1 MSIAEK
7 FIVEL
12 GIKREIKSLLLKEKL
27 EIKDYIKIKECVQE
41 LQYLK

>member
-12 GIKREIKSLLLKEKL
+12 EIKREIKSLLLKEKL
-27 EIKDYIKIKECVQE
+27 EIKDYIKIKECIQE